1 MTLTHPHADFWSAEH
16 LQIFCNHIMICSNK
30 IQWQTIFGNT
40 VLTANCQSVSG
51 PPDLFKVTFDHWLLL
66 VSNFHDFYN
75 HLLDSFYPSPISDI
89 EDGLHNGTN
98 CTAWE
103 CLNFP
108 VKLPHFI
115 SKFKLF
121 NFDWHLNNIITSF
134 FVLQD
139 KFVVEKF
146 HPNSH
151 TTPRSDSKVGT
162 PCLYLKAV
170 VYLEDLNGQRDIF

>member
-16 LQIFCNHIMICSNK
+16 LQIFCNHIMFCSNK

-51 PPDLFKVTFDHWLLL
+51 PPDLFKVTFDHWLLS
-66 VSNFHDFYN
+66 VSNLHDFYN
-75 HLLDSFYPSPISDI
+75 HLLDSFSRILHN
-89 EDGLHNGTN
+89 GMHNGTN
-98 CTAWE
+98 CTALE
-103 CLNFP
+103 CLN
-108 VKLPHFI
+108 FI

-121 NFDWHLNNIITSF
+121 NFDWHLNNFITSF

-162 PCLYLKAV
+162 PCLYLKVAV